1 MCVYSISRIYFQRLI
16 CNFDHMEKKTIL
28 GHPTGLFV
36 LFFTELWE
44 RFSFYG
50 MRAILVLY
58 LTAETQSS
66 NPGLGWDN
74 ASALE
79 LYGWYTMFVYLMS
92 IPGGLLAD
100 RWIGQKKAVLVG
112 GILIIIGQ
120 FVLAIDSIAAFAA
133 GLILIVSGVGAL
145 KPNIS
150 TMVGG
155 LYRKGDA
162 KRDAGFTIFYIG
174 INIGAFSAPLLVGYF
189 GEVVDWHLGFSLAGF
204 GMILGQIV
212 YVFGQKHLVGIGDSH
227 HASEESKAL
236 MSKPLSKIEKDRMI
250 VLMLSFLI
258 MIVFW
263 GAYEQAGGFMNLYA
277 KQTVDRVVFG
287 FEIPASF
294 LQSLHA
300 FYVIL
305 LGAPMAAFWLW
316 WKRKGLESSAIFKMG
331 LGTIIMGLGFMAL
344 VGAAYEVSV
353 LALEKAS
360 LYWLLLSY
368 LLHVIGELS
377 SSPIAL
383 SFITKLAPAKYA
395 SFMMGAYFAVTG
407 LGNKLA
413 GLIGEA
419 AENAGALEV
428 FTGVSIFCIGFGL
441 LLLLFVK
448 RLKALAHGAE
458 EDTES

>member
-1 MCVYSISRIYFQRLI
+1 MSS
-16 CNFDHMEKKTIL
+16 KTIF
-28 GHPTGLFV
+28 GHPTGLFI

-58 LTAETQSS
+58 LTADTLGD
-66 NPGLGWDN
+66 NPGLGWTN
-74 ASALE
+74 AEALE
-79 LYGWYTMFVYLMS
+79 LYGWYGMMVYIMS

-100 RWIGQKKAVLVG
+100 RWLGQKKSVLLG
-112 GILIIIGQ
+112 GLLIILGQ
-120 FVLAIDSIAAFAA
+120 FTLAIESITAFYT
-133 GLILIVSGVGAL
+133 GLALIISGVGAL

-155 LYRKGDA
+155 LYKKGDA
-162 KRDAGFTIFYIG
+162 RRDAGFTIFYIG
-174 INIGAFSAPLLVGYF
+174 INVGAFSAPLLVGYY
-189 GEVVDWHLGFSLAGF
+189 GEIVDWQLGFSLAGF

-212 YVFGQKHLVGIGDSH
+212 YVFGRKHLTGIGEAYSS
-227 HASEESKAL
+227 SEENTEMMK
-236 MSKPLSKIEKDRMI
+236 KPLTQIEKERMI
-250 VLMLSFLI
+250 VLGLSFLI

-287 FEIPASF
+287 YEIPASF

-300 FYVIL
+300 FYVII
-305 LGAPMAAFWLW
+305 LGIPMAGFWLM
-316 WKRKGLESSAIFKMG
+316 WKRRGKESSAIFKMAI
-331 LGTIIMGLGFMAL
+331 GTIVMGFGFMAL

-368 LLHVIGELS
+368 LLHVVGELS
-377 SSPIAL
+377 SSPVAL
-383 SFITKLAPAKYA
+383 SFITKLAPMKYA

-407 LGNKLA
+407 LGNKVA
-413 GLIGEA
+413 GLVGEA
-419 AENAGALEV
+419 AEKAGALEV
-428 FTGVSIFCIGFGL
+428 FTYVTIFCLAFGL
-441 LLLLFVK
+441 LLLVFVK
-448 RLKALAHGAE
+448 KLKALSHGAE
-458 EDTES
+458 DESVLEN

>member
-1 MCVYSISRIYFQRLI
+1 
-16 CNFDHMEKKTIL
+16 MEQNTVF
-28 GHPTGLFV
+28 GHPKGLFI

-58 LTAETQSS
+58 LTAEKLGD
-66 NPGLGWDN
+66 NPGLGWSN
-74 ASALE
+74 ESALE
-79 LYGWYTMFVYLMS
+79 LYGWYGMLVYMMS

-100 RWIGQKKAVLVG
+100 RWLGQKKSVLVG
-112 GILIIIGQ
+112 GVLIILGQ
-120 FVLAIDSIAAFAA
+120 FILAIDTIVAFYS
-133 GLILIVSGVGAL
+133 GLALIISGVGAL

-155 LYRKGDA
+155 LYKKGDV

-212 YVFGQKHLVGIGDSH
+212 YVFGQKHLTGIGDSH
-227 HASEESKAL
+227 RSSPESAAL
-236 MSKPLSKIEKDRMI
+236 MKQPLTKIEKDRTI

-287 FEIPASF
+287 YEIPASF

-300 FYVIL
+300 FYVII

-316 WKRKGLESSAIFKMG
+316 WKKKGKESSAIFKMAI
-331 LGTIIMGLGFMAL
+331 GTIIMGFGFMAL
-344 VGAAYEVSV
+344 MGAAYEVSV

-368 LLHVIGELS
+368 LLHVVGELS
-377 SSPIAL
+377 SSPVAL

-407 LGNKLA
+407 LGNKVA
-413 GLIGEA
+413 GWIGEA
-419 AENAGALEV
+419 AESAGALEV
-428 FTGVSIFCIGFGL
+428 FGGVTIFCLAFGL
-441 LLLLFVK
+441 LLLVFVK

-458 EDTES
+458 EDIAR

>member
-1 MCVYSISRIYFQRLI
+1 
-16 CNFDHMEKKTIL
+16 
-28 GHPTGLFV
+28 
-36 LFFTELWE
+36 
-44 RFSFYG
+44 